1 MVRWARQTPRRA
13 GPCRGCVAGSG
24 AESVLMP
31 HTPETKVSAGQPN
44 IQDVFLNFARRER
57 LSVAIQLMSGESLE
71 GRIKNFDPFAVI
83 VEVAGADHM
92 LFKHAIASIK
102 APRAVANYFSHN

>member
-1 MVRWARQTPRRA
+1 
-13 GPCRGCVAGSG
+13 
-24 AESVLMP
+24 MP

-71 GRIKNFDPFAVI
+71 GRIKNFDRFAVI
-83 VEVAGADHM
+83 VEHDGADHM
-92 LFKHAIASIK
+92 VFKHAIATIK
-102 APRAVANYFSHN
+102 SPRAMSNYYSSHEA